1 MFYREPLLS
10 GQLFGDLEAGSRP
23 EGGSQGDER
32 GRLWGLWLWGHA
44 TTCGGVCTS
53 VSSHSLEAVSPARAL
68 LAEA

>member
-32 GRLWGLWLWGHA
+32 GHLRGLCLRGHM
-44 TTCGGVCTS
+44 TTPGGVCAS
-53 VSSHSLEAVSPARAL
+53 VSSHSLEVMSPARAL
-68 LAEA
+68 LAEV